1 MGRCH
6 TFAPANNG
14 LGMPIDWV
22 HQRTQIY
29 QSLYQVIPEPP
40 EMLAAW
46 TNLVAKYQITGF
58 RVHDVRYVAM
68 MQLCRISHLMTYNVK
83 HYQRFPITI
92 VDPAAF

>member
-1 MGRCH
+1 
-6 TFAPANNG
+6 
-14 LGMPIDWV
+14 MPIDWV